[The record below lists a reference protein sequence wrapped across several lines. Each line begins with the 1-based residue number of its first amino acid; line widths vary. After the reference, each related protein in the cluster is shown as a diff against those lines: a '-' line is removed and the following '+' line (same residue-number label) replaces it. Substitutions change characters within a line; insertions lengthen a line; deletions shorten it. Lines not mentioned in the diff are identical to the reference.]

1 VSSLFEQYWD
11 RAAEIW
17 ESARRHLGLGRERSF
32 AQRFLPC
39 KKLERDSSSV
49 LSKTKEK
56 VKEKQKK
63 QTNKKKND
71 ETREINERKFLKN
84 LRIVYTSCRWLG
96 PRKFELRIQ
105 KKVFLPF
112 SSSLSLSFYICD
124 TISSFFIF
132 SLSFYIC
139 ATISSFLVLSL
150 SFYVLQ
156 VYFSLSLYFFW
167 SSVVILI
174 SKSFFNI
181 VLCFLHFTKFI
192 HSSQCLFIPLYVCS
206 FFPLFVHFYLRYI
219 CCLFALF
226 VHTSIFMIL
235 S

>member
-1 VSSLFEQYWD
+1 
-11 RAAEIW
+11 
-17 ESARRHLGLGRERSF
+17 
-32 AQRFLPC
+32 
-39 KKLERDSSSV
+39 
-49 LSKTKEK
+49 

-112 SSSLSLSFYICD
+112 SSSLYICD

-181 VLCFLHFTKFI
+181 VLYFLHFTKFI

-206 FFPLFVHFYLRYI
+206 FFPLFVHFY
-219 CCLFALF
+219 CLFSSF
-226 VHTSIFMIL
+226 VHTYIFMIL